1 MIRGT
6 EGAFS
11 LRSQRCFFG
20 STFAADYNA
29 IAERNSPT
37 ECRRVLFL
45 IRVDPWESAEEKLPF
60 SANSAISAVDFFG
73 RAFAAEHNAI
83 AERNSPTE
91 CRRVLFLIR
100 VDPCESSAKKLPFSA
115 NSAISAIDF
124 FGRTFAAEH
133 NAIA

>member
-1 MIRGT
+1 LSTPKLLLDPCESAEQKVLFLCEVSDLRG
-6 EGAFS
+6 
-11 LRSQRCFFG
+11 FFG
-20 STFAADYNA
+20 STFAADY
-29 IAERNSPT
+29 
-37 ECRRVLFL
+37 
-45 IRVDPWESAEEKLPF
+45 
-60 SANSAISAVDFFG
+60 
-73 RAFAAEHNAI
+73 NAI

-115 NSAISAIDF
+115 NSAISAVDF